1 MTETTPGGDRFEGK
15 VALVTGSSRN
25 LGAAIAGRFG
35 AHGATVAVHYQHD
48 ADAARRVADEL
59 IAAGGAA
66 DCFGADL
73 ADSGAAERLVQAVQ
87 GRFGRVDILV
97 HAAGP
102 YADLPFASLDEA
114 TWDRVMNVNLRAAY
128 GLTKAAAPGMRERGW
143 GRIVAISAGSAFI
156 RTHAVYGL
164 AKDAVR
170 HLVASLAIEL
180 APEITVNAIA
190 PGQIVDTPGVEEIAP
205 GYMQAQLDATPLQ
218 RLVTWDELSTL
229 AVLLCSR
236 PFAMM
241 TGQTLV
247 VDGGWT
253 LPRGRNTPVIGQAL

>member
-1 MTETTPGGDRFEGK
+1 MTEPILGGDRFDDK

-25 LGAAIAGRFG
+25 LGAAIARRFA
-35 AHGATVAVHYQHD
+35 AHGAAVAVQYQRD
-48 ADAARRVADEL
+48 AGAARLIADEV
-59 IAAGGAA
+59 IAAGGQA
-66 DCFGADL
+66 DCFVADL
-73 ADSGAAERLVQAVQ
+73 AESGAAEGLVEAVQ
-87 GRFGRVDILV
+87 DRFGRVDILV

-102 YADLPFASLDEA
+102 YADLPFVALDEA

-128 GLTKAAAPGMRERGW
+128 GLAKAAAPGMRERGW
-143 GRIVAISAGSAFI
+143 GRMVAISAGSAFI

-164 AKDAVR
+164 AKDALR

-180 APEITVNAIA
+180 APAVTVNAIA

-205 GYMQAQLDATPLQ
+205 GYMQAQLEATPLQ
-218 RLVTWDELSTL
+218 RLVTWDELSAL

-253 LPRGRNTPVIGQAL
+253 LPQGRNTPVIGQAL